1 MRYFS
6 DKLNKFFETEE
17 ECKNAEKETADV
29 TENKD
34 TCECKVKDTPIASKE
49 VSQKSVKKQLL
60 TNIDSCRNA
69 VDKAYSDYEIAK
81 DKAAKILEESNKQVE
96 DILNPAK
103 DNIKKAQE
111 AWYKAIDEFN
121 NKFGPYV
128 LYYTGERAAKEY
140 VRLNHIFNDIFKLL

>member
-17 ECKNAEKETADV
+17 ECIKAEKETDNIV
-29 TENKD
+29 EDKD
-34 TCECKVKDTPIASKE
+34 TCKCKSKSNSITTNDL
-49 VSQKSVKKQLL
+49 SQKSVKKQLL
-60 TNIDSCRNA
+60 SNIDSCGDA

-96 DILNPAK
+96 DILNLAK

-111 AWYKAIDEFN
+111 SWYKAIDEFN
-121 NKFGPYV
+121 AKFGPYIS
-128 LYYTGERAAKEY
+128 YYTGERAAKEF
-140 VRLNHIFNDIFKLL
+140 VRLNHLFNDIFKIL